1 MQLASLQR
9 VRDETDVCVSQLRAE
24 VTSLQEMLNS
34 ARHRAEG
41 EVSAKESEML
51 GMKMQLLTQQQQ
63 VAQLESKCQ
72 QLDKVKDDLQA
83 DLKAKDKQMEE
94 SARAANER
102 YQNCK

>member
-41 EVSAKESEML
+41 EVSAKESEMM
-51 GMKMQLLTQQQQ
+51 GMKMELMTQQQQ

-83 DLKAKDKQMEE
+83 ELKAKDKQMEE
-94 SARAANER
+94 SSRAANDR
-102 YQNCK
+102 YQNK

>member
-1 MQLASLQR
+1 MVGCLAGVGARL
-9 VRDETDVCVSQLRAE
+9 T
-24 VTSLQEMLNS
+24 
-34 ARHRAEG
+34 ARHI
-41 EVSAKESEML
+41 
-51 GMKMQLLTQQQQ
+51 QQQQ